1 MRVGKME
8 LGRALVVDS
17 ETGVGGKERSE
28 YSEEPRFVLN
38 VLGVSDSNALFTH
51 LLGSTT
57 EQFAGG
63 KSVVILK
70 LPGT

>member
-28 YSEEPRFVLN
+28 YNEEPRLVLS
-38 VLGVSDSNALFTH
+38 VLGVSDSSTVFAH
-51 LLGSTT
+51 LLGSTA
-57 EQFAGG
+57 EQFSGG
-63 KSVVILK
+63 KSVTILK